1 MTGTVKNKPKSAG
14 AKTSPR
20 SSTKGR
26 AASARAA
33 RRRRNRHRGRR
44 SGLTMWIVIGALFVV
59 GAALIIA
66 VVSQRGSSS
75 GAAARTPVS
84 AALMHSLTSVPE
96 SVSARRSVA
105 ARRALFDNRRAGAH
119 AGRQTPR
126 PVRRARNTAPTR
138 AAERWG
144 LVIALSAIRDVSGL
158 KTTASSPADVNPNTP
173 TFSFHDATYTSPYL
187 AFDGVETNSNVLAG
201 GNYATLD
208 VLSSSQQQLMAKY
221 DTPPYVPS
229 SRAGTIPFSDLGG
242 KFLISGAAY
251 DPATLSGKSAQE
263 IADLLT
269 DPSKASTQGILGT
282 ANHIT
287 AALCTLT
294 DNQPASACNNA
305 TIKKL
310 QASPGTTGSSGSSKV
325 G

>member
-1 MTGTVKNKPKSAG
+1 VTGSVKNKHKSTPAKSA
-14 AKTSPR
+14 AR

-26 AASARAA
+26 GAGARAA
-33 RRRRNRHRGRR
+33 QRQRYRRRGRR
-44 SGLTMWIVIGALFVV
+44 PGFTMWLVIGALFVV

-75 GAAARTPVS
+75 GAVARTPVS
-84 AALMHSLTSVPE
+84 ATLMHSLTSVPE
-96 SVSARRSVA
+96 SVSAEVGGGSA
-105 ARRALFDNRRAGAH
+105 
-119 AGRQTPR
+119 
-126 PVRRARNTAPTR
+126 TAPTAIDAPALTQNGKPLVQFVGAEYCPYC

-144 LVIALSAIRDVSGL
+144 LVIALSRFGTFSGL
-158 KTTASSPADVNPNTP
+158 KTTASSPSDLDANTP
-173 TFSFHDATYTSPYL
+173 TFSFHGATYTSPYL
-187 AFDGVETNSNVLAG
+187 AFDGVEINSNVLAG

-208 VLSSSQQQLMAKY
+208 ALSQSQQQLMAKY
-221 DTPPYVPS
+221 DAPPYVAS
-229 SRAGTIPFSDLGG
+229 SAAGTIPFSDLGG

-294 DNQPASACNNA
+294 GNQPASACDNP

-310 QASPGTTGSSGSSKV
+310 QASPGATGSSGSSKA